1 MSSEVDDES
10 LEARIEA
17 ALYAA
22 GRPLSVDEL
31 AKAAKTTSRRKV
43 LGALERI
50 SERVKQNL
58 KSIEVVKVKEGSYA
72 MQLRPEFNSMA
83 KKFSVQPLLTKSVL
97 KTLTM
102 VAYFQPIS
110 AKSMA
115 EKRGSSVYNHLRQL
129 EDIGLVT
136 STQDGKN
143 SIYTTTPYFAEYFGL
158 PEEPS
163 QVKEKLRKMFPQT
176 VKTVAKA

>member
-1 MSSEVDDES
+1 LSSDLDEDS
-10 LEARIEA
+10 IETRIEA

-22 GRPLSVDEL
+22 GRPLTVDEL
-31 AKAAKTTSRRKV
+31 GKAAKTMSRRKV
-43 LGALERI
+43 LAAIGRI
-50 SERVKQNL
+50 SERVRQNL

-102 VAYFQPIS
+102 VAYFQPVS
-110 AKSMA
+110 AKTMA
-115 EKRGSSVYNHLRQL
+115 EKRGSSVYNHLKQL
-129 EDIGLVT
+129 EEIGLVA

-158 PEEPS
+158 PEEPA
-163 QVKEKLRKMFPQT
+163 QVKEKLRKMFPQA
-176 VKTVAKA
+176 AKAVVKA